1 MVVLQRVLG
10 SGTSASEPGQGLQL
24 LREPMRA
31 HRGLFVLTLGLLF
44 GGIGLTLVQ
53 AWGLRLTFDGLET
66 GRLAMTDRGMIGFG
80 VALVAYALVMVT
92 VNHVRQ
98 VFGMQVMMVVRR
110 RAIARLV
117 HATMH
122 FHDQYTTGDLS
133 DRLANDVWSAYQLTA
148 WDLSALI
155 SNPLL
160 MLASTVYL
168 WTMSPTL
175 ALIILPIGPLLLV
188 VQRFFKHPL
197 YTRSMA
203 VQVTDAELN
212 QATLE
217 SFQGVAQIKAF
228 QLESGFAARYRAVV
242 SRLFEAHRR
251 DYVVQAVFAGV
262 TGWVGAV
269 PFLAIV
275 VVGGSLVWRGVFE
288 LGTLMA
294 AIQLMNRIVG
304 PFSRIADH
312 LGHVQRGTAALDRIQ
327 VATSAPQEASLTTS
341 RPAPEGSAER
351 TSAPDITCSD
361 LQFHYGGQ
369 WVLRGLSVRLEARRM
384 TALMGPNGGGKTTL
398 VKLLLGLYPPDSGE
412 LTWDGERF
420 EALGMAWIRSHTVYV
435 PQDHFF
441 VVGSVA
447 ENLRLIVPEA
457 SDTALQQ
464 ALDQVQ
470 LPNDADFMA
479 RSVGEGGR
487 ELSGGQ
493 RLRLSLARALLRDAP
508 LWILDEPTAALDPE
522 GIQSVARLLREL
534 ADRRTV
540 VAITHSRE
548 VAQLADRTWVVEG
561 GVDRECSKAPA
572 ANPGGGTT
580 P

>member
-1 MVVLQRVLG
+1 MVILQRVLG
-10 SGTSASEPGQGLQL
+10 TGASASEQSGGLQL

-53 AWGLRLTFDGLET
+53 AWGLRLTFDGLQT
-66 GRLAMTDRGMIGFG
+66 GRIAMTERGMIGFG
-80 VALVAYALVMVT
+80 IALVAYALLMVM

-110 RAIARLV
+110 RAIARLLR
-117 HATMH
+117 ATMR
-122 FHDQYTTGDLS
+122 FHDQHTTGDLS

-168 WTMSPTL
+168 WTLSPTL

-188 VQRFFKHPL
+188 AQRLFKHAL

-203 VQVTDAELN
+203 VQATAAELN
-212 QATLE
+212 QATVETL
-217 SFQGVAQIKAF
+217 QGVVQIKAF
-228 QLESGFAARYRAVV
+228 QLESGMEARYRAVV
-242 SRLFEAHRR
+242 TRLLDVHRR
-251 DYVVQAVFAGV
+251 DYVVQGVFAGV
-262 TGWVGAV
+262 TGWVGAI

-275 VVGGSLVWRGVFE
+275 VVGGNLVWRGVFE

-304 PFSRIADH
+304 PFSLIADH

-327 VATSAPQEASLTTS
+327 GVMSAPVEGDPTTS
-341 RPAPEGSAER
+341 RPDPARAAQVVGAPCIR
-351 TSAPDITCSD
+351 CSD
-361 LQFHYGGQ
+361 LQFRYGGQ
-369 WVLRGLSVRLEARRM
+369 LVLRKLSIRLEAGCM

-398 VKLLLGLYPPDSGE
+398 TKLLLGLYPPDSGE
-412 LTWDGERF
+412 MTWDGESF

-447 ENLRLIVPEA
+447 DNLRLIAPDA
-457 SDTALQQ
+457 SNPAVQQ
-464 ALDQVQ
+464 VLERVQ
-470 LPNDADFMA
+470 LPHDAYFMA
-479 RSVGEGGR
+479 RPVGEGGR

-508 LWILDEPTAALDPE
+508 LWILDEPTAALDPD
-522 GIQSVARLLREL
+522 GIQSVAQLMRDL

-540 VAITHSRE
+540 VVVTHSRE
-548 VAQLADRTWVVEG
+548 VAQLADRIWVVEG
-561 GVDRECSKAPA
+561 GVA
-572 ANPGGGTT
+572 ASTT
-580 P
+580 ASYLG